1 MKIQTAVAYCTLA
14 LALALAPAAHADVA
28 SSQQGLHQWPV
39 LKGKLL
45 MVAGT
50 VSDVLR
56 YKRSMTFYFEAK
68 PGADWIHVPI
78 VKSQDDQQDTWFNV
92 SHGETTMVDGFVA
105 ARGGDV
111 YLIEAA
117 VSESPAG
124 IKANWYKLTT
134 DDPAY
139 PDGPFYLLKPVGQK
153 FYANSKD
160 LTVESVLKKEAAVK
174 PESRVKR

>member
-1 MKIQTAVAYCTLA
+1 MKTLLASCTLTLT
-14 LALALAPAAHADVA
+14 LAWAPAVHADVA
-28 SSQQGLHQWPV
+28 SSQQGLHQWPA
-39 LKGKLL
+39 LKGKLV

-56 YKRSMTFYFEAK
+56 YKRSMTFYFESK
-68 PGADWIHVPI
+68 PGADWVHVPI
-78 VKSQDDQQDTWFNV
+78 IKSRDDQEETWYNV

-124 IKANWYKLTT
+124 IKASWYKLTT

-153 FYANSKD
+153 FYPKTKD
-160 LTVESVLKKEAAVK
+160 LTVESVLKKEVAVK
-174 PESRVKR
+174 PESRIKQ